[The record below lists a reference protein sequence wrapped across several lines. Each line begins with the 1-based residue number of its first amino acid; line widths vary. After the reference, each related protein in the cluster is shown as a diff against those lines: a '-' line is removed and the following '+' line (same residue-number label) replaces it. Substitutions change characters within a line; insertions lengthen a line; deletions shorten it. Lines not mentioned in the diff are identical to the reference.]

1 VQEGA
6 TVDASTWLLREHI
19 RQDALRLLGD
29 AGAAIEG
36 RGDLAAVGLA
46 LDYLLDRADHEGV
59 DADWLDL
66 RLTHVAERL
75 GVAAL
80 RADIRHDR
88 LLREEW
94 RRALLPFV
102 VEGEQVR
109 RAVTLWNAAASRPDD
124 EQALTY
130 ACSALL
136 EVENLLRERDPCSR
150 GPATAAAAELETGA
164 EQPAAVGGSVRIG
177 GDRYR
182 VVHDGSDEPV
192 PFLGLLRE
200 TPDPVRE
207 PACLEQDPPTGLATL
222 RREARP
228 AVPSPLNVY
237 WRGDHVVDLSAL
249 SPAATL
255 AYVRL
260 RQEGQSATESYPA
273 ARRVGTLAPPEQS

>member
-1 VQEGA
+1 
-6 TVDASTWLLREHI
+6 VDASTWLVREHI

-29 AGAAIEG
+29 AGAAVEG

-46 LDYLLDRADHEGV
+46 LDDLLDRPEHEGL

-80 RADIRHDR
+80 RSAVRHDR

-124 EQALTY
+124 EQALTD

-136 EVENLLRERDPCSR
+136 HVENLLRERDPCSR
-150 GPATAAAAELETGA
+150 GAATVAGAAPEAGA
-164 EQPAAVGGSVRIG
+164 EQPAVVGGSVRIG
-177 GDRYR
+177 ADRYR
-182 VVHDGSDEPV
+182 VVHDGSGEPV
-192 PFLGLLRE
+192 AFLGLLSE

-207 PACLEQDPPTGLATL
+207 PACLEQDPATGLATL
-222 RREARP
+222 RREPHP
-228 AVPSPLNVY
+228 AVPSRPSVY
-237 WRGDHVVDLSAL
+237 WSSDHVVDLSAL

-255 AYVRL
+255 AYARFR
-260 RQEGQSATESYPA
+260 RQGQSATESYPA
-273 ARRVGTLAPPEQS
+273 ARRISTFAHPGQS

>member
-1 VQEGA
+1 M
-6 TVDASTWLLREHI
+6 DASTWLLREHI

-29 AGAAIEG
+29 SGAAIEG
-36 RGDLAAVGLA
+36 RGDLAAIGLA
-46 LDYLLDRADHEGV
+46 LDDLLDREDHEGV

-75 GVAAL
+75 GLAAL
-80 RADIRHDR
+80 GADIRHDR
-88 LLREEW
+88 LVREEW

-124 EQALTY
+124 EQALTD

-136 EVENLLRERDPCSR
+136 QVESLLRERDPCSR
-150 GPATAAAAELETGA
+150 GTAAASAAAELEAGA
-164 EQPAAVGGSVRIG
+164 EQPAAVGRSLRIG

-182 VVHDGSDEPV
+182 VVHDGSGEPV
-192 PFLGLLRE
+192 AFLGLLRE

-207 PACLEQDPPTGLATL
+207 PACLEQDPTTGLATL
-222 RREARP
+222 KREPRP
-228 AVPSPLNVY
+228 TVPSPPNVY
-237 WRGDHVVDLSAL
+237 WRGDRVVDLSQL

-255 AYVRL
+255 AYVRF
-260 RQEGQSATESYPA
+260 RQEGRSATESYPA
-273 ARRVGTLAPPEQS
+273 ARRIGTLAPPEQS